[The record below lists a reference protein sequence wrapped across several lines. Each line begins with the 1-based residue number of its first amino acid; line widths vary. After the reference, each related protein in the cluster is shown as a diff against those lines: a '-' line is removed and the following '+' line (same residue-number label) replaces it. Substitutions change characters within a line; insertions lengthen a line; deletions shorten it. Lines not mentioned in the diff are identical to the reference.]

1 MSNRRVFWACKRAG
15 IAPLGSTSYTTIRGL
30 QSLNLTTT
38 FNLQQAFEIGQ
49 LEIYEN
55 IEGIPDIEATM
66 EKVLDGFA
74 PIYTLLTQQGVSA
87 SLTGRSTA
95 RASVAMEIYPDTNDS
110 ATGNNGLSAVELSGL
125 YVSAVGYQA
134 SLNDSAKESVTC
146 VGNNKVWV
154 GGDTV
159 TFADDPFADND
170 DVPQSITGSGGVQ
183 RREDVL
189 FGSAG
194 TILPSEI
201 PGISAS
207 GTNEL
212 DADGQYAC
220 HVQGININTNLGRE
234 DLFELGRKANYF
246 RYVRFPV
253 QVNSSITITSASGD
267 MISATEEGLYS
278 EGGSCGRYNL
288 TNQQIV
294 LKMCEGLIVDAGD
307 KNKLQS
313 VNLTGGDSGG
323 GNEEVVFNY
332 QTFNHFSVYHPE
344 DPNASDEDFQYS

>member
-1 MSNRRVFWACKRAG
+1 MANRRVFWACKRAG
-15 IAPLGSTSYTTIRGL
+15 VAPLGSASYTTIRGL

-38 FNLQQAFEIGQ
+38 FNLQQAFELGQ

-66 EKVLDGFA
+66 EKVLDGYA
-74 PIYTLLTQQGVSA
+74 PIYTLLTQQGTAATLV
-87 SLTGRSTA
+87 GRSAA
-95 RASVAMEIYPDTNDS
+95 RASLALEIYPDTNTS
-110 ATGNNGLSAVELSGL
+110 ATGTGDSAVELSGL

-134 SLNDSAKESVTC
+134 TLNDSAKESVTC

-154 GGDTV
+154 GGGSV
-159 TFADDPFADND
+159 AFADDPFADND
-170 DVPQSITGSGGVQ
+170 DTPQAITGSGGVQ

-189 FGSAG
+189 FGAG
-194 TILPSEI
+194 GTLLPTEI
-201 PGISAS
+201 YGIAS
-207 GTNEL
+207 DGTNVLTDSEY
-212 DADGQYAC
+212 GC
-220 HVQGININTNLGRE
+220 HVQSININTNLGRE

-253 QVNSSITITSASGD
+253 QVNSAITVTSASGD

-288 TNQQIV
+288 TDQQIV
-294 LKMCEGLIVDAGD
+294 LKMCEGLIVDAGK

-313 VNLTGGDSGG
+313 VNVAGGDTGG
-323 GNEEVVFNY
+323 GNEEITFNY
-332 QTFNHFSVYHPE
+332 QGWNHFSVFHPE
-344 DPNASDEDFQYS
+344 DPNAGDADFTYS